1 MAAFDLKNFDS
12 YREDN
17 RLEVKAAN
25 GGLPGTLW
33 ETYSSFANTYGGC
46 IICGVSQKKDG
57 TWTTTKLKDIPKLR
71 KDLWNTI
78 HNKTKVSLCLITE
91 PDRTIL
97 TLPLVPSSSLKLGT
111 GGELNGEFGE
121 LNGEL
126 LSSAL
131 SEKELKIYNAIKNTP
146 LASRQMLTNELKIAE
161 RTFDRTIKSLI
172 EKGFITRIGP
182 KKGGHWEINYP
193 PPRLTLNQNSKSAGE
208 S

>member
-46 IICGVSQKKDG
+46 IICGVSEKKDG
-57 TWTTTKLKDIPKLR
+57 TWKTTKLKDIPKLR